1 MNIEQAIIEQVRQLP
16 TEKQQEVL
24 LFSQLLKQNISLPTP
39 NPNLTPQERAEK
51 WQKWVRSH
59 NPTDHPPLPEEA
71 LHRDTMY
78 D

>member
-1 MNIEQAIIEQVRQLP
+1 MNIEEVIITQIRQLP

-24 LFSQLLKQNISLPTP
+24 LFTQLLKQNISLPTP
-39 NPNLTPQERAEK
+39 NPNLTPKQKAEK
-51 WQKWVRSH
+51 WQKWVESH
-59 NPTDHPPLPEEA
+59 NSTTHPPLPEEA